1 MCHRQRHTVDVSE
14 RDNCEREPS
23 FLPLHVNYY
32 YILYHTIV
40 LQSFWLIRKPAAGM
54 NSIVLRYFCASMSRQ
69 MGNRV
74 IVWEKIFYTTTEQAY
89 LLSLLIETKYS
100 CHVKLNVLCSLLS
113 FFLVNETENYRSYV
127 ENSLRGWGRYLCGK
141 LILWEILWVVVIVH

>member
-1 MCHRQRHTVDVSE
+1 
-14 RDNCEREPS
+14 
-23 FLPLHVNYY
+23 
-32 YILYHTIV
+32 
-40 LQSFWLIRKPAAGM
+40 M

-100 CHVKLNVLCSLLS
+100 CHVKLNLGTLQPVK
-113 FFLVNETENYRSYV
+113 FFLVE
-127 ENSLRGWGRYLCGK
+127 
-141 LILWEILWVVVIVH
+141 

>member
-1 MCHRQRHTVDVSE
+1 MVHTIRGYRSLKSGISGHEKRKNKSPFVQMCHRQRHTVDVSE

-40 LQSFWLIRKPAAGM
+40 LQSFWLIRKPAVGM

-74 IVWEKIFYTTTEQAY
+74 IVWEKIFYSTTEQAY

-100 CHVKLNVLCSLLS
+100 
-113 FFLVNETENYRSYV
+113 
-127 ENSLRGWGRYLCGK
+127 GRP
-141 LILWEILWVVVIVH
+141 I